1 MARKPHI
8 SKAADRS
15 EIIDR
20 TDSYPRR
27 LTEGLHVLGN
37 FYFNLYLVRGAQA
50 SALIEVGV
58 SGVVDEVI
66 GQLESLKVSPTFLVV
81 THPHADHLTGLA
93 GLKERFG
100 DALVVAGEG
109 APDFVSHPRAAE
121 ALVAED
127 RHMTEVL
134 ASRGLAPGR
143 PSVEAPPA
151 FSECVIARDGDEMD
165 LGGVTLR
172 FLTVKGHSPGNIN
185 VYLPELEA
193 LIASDSVGFR
203 FEKRGFYPIF
213 FTSFTGH
220 IETLDRLRRLRPRIL
235 GVGHQGPRIGP
246 QVDQDFE
253 QARKSSFEMRDR
265 IVGNN
270 QSPEQ
275 IAKELFGDCYKDE
288 FLLYSPENILGCC
301 RLLVKRVRE

>member
-8 SKAADRS
+8 SRVPDRS
-15 EIIDR
+15 ETMDIP
-20 TDSYPRR
+20 DSYPRR

-37 FYFNLYLVRGAQA
+37 FYFNLYLVRGERA

-66 GQLESLKVSPTFLVV
+66 AQLESLNVSPTFLVV
-81 THPHADHLTGLA
+81 THPHADHLTGLE
-93 GLKERFG
+93 GLKGRFG

-121 ALVAED
+121 ALVSED
-127 RHMTEVL
+127 RHMTETL
-134 ASRGLAPGR
+134 ASLGLAPGR
-143 PSVEAPPA
+143 PPVEAPPA
-151 FSECVIARDGDEMD
+151 FSGCIIARDGDEMD

-172 FLTVKGHSPGNIN
+172 FLAVKGHAPGNIN
-185 VYLPELEA
+185 VYSPELDF

-213 FTSFTGH
+213 FTSFSEH
-220 IETLDRLRRLRPRIL
+220 IETLDRLRRLSPRIL

-246 QVDQDFE
+246 QVDRDFE
-253 QARKSSFEMRDR
+253 QARKSSIEMRDG

-270 QSPEQ
+270 QSSEQ
-275 IAKELFGDCYKDE
+275 IAKELFEDCYKDE
-288 FLLYSPENILGCC
+288 FLLYTPENILGCC
-301 RLLVKRVRE
+301 RLIVKRARE